1 MLGQTIKSNQL
12 IHKKFIKT
20 LREEPKTS
28 SARKQAIWAE
38 LGRALAEVA
47 EVTRGAASVIG
58 NLLAFGRALRTQSA
72 IVSGKSRWVCK
83 APDSL
88 LFVVCR
94 ACAAWGSL
102 YAASSRSCSRESF
115 KEVLVVLVVR
125 GGDRRSAIGML

>member
-1 MLGQTIKSNQL
+1 M
-12 IHKKFIKT
+12 
-20 LREEPKTS
+20 
-28 SARKQAIWAE
+28 
-38 LGRALAEVA
+38 
-47 EVTRGAASVIG
+47 TRGAASVIG
-58 NLLAFGRALRTQSA
+58 NLLAFGRALRTRSA

-102 YAASSRSCSRESF
+102 YAASSRSCSRESL
-115 KEVLVVLVVR
+115 KEVLGVLVVR

>member
-72 IVSGKSRWVCK
+72 IVSGKSRWACK
-83 APDSL
+83 APDLL

-94 ACAAWGSL
+94 VCAAWGNL
-102 YAASSRSCSRESF
+102 YILRLQEVARESLLRRCSSF
-115 KEVLVVLVVR
+115 WSCAVVTAGLR
-125 GGDRRSAIGML
+125 